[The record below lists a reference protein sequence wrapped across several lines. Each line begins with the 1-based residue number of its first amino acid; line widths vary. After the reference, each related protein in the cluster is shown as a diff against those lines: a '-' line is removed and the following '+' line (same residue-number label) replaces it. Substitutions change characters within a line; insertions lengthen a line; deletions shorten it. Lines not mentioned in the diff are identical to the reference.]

1 MKGYDIKPINEFL
14 YIPDSISKLYNLEET
29 PFKII
34 KYNFL
39 NQFALDYTLKL
50 FKVSGMYIKCI
61 NKNYDSI
68 RPIYLQ
74 KPDYTTIYN
83 HSDDIA
89 KINTISRRR

>member
-1 MKGYDIKPINEFL
+1 MKAVIIKIIAEFS
-14 YIPDSISKLYNLEET
+14 YILDPISKLCNFEET

-39 NQFALDYTLKL
+39 NQFTLDYTLKL

-83 HSDDIA
+83 HSNDA
-89 KINTISRRR
+89 TKINLISRKR